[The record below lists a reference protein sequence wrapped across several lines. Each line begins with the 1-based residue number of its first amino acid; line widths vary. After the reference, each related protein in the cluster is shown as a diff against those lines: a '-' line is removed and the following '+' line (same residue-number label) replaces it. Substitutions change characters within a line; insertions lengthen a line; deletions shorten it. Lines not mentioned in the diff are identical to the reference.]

1 VAGGS
6 TEKGIE
12 QVEEIRKQEYRAAIK
27 LDPSDPDPY
36 YTVGLLCQQEKEWD
50 EAFEMFE
57 AAVKITDDLRS
68 LYQIGRTGIFSG
80 QRLDRSKEALQQYI
94 AHDPRSAGL
103 PTEAH
108 ARWRLGMIHE
118 KQGHKD
124 LARGAYQEALKLD
137 PELEQAQEALENLG

>member
-1 VAGGS
+1 
-6 TEKGIE
+6 
-12 QVEEIRKQEYRAAIK
+12 
-27 LDPSDPDPY
+27 
-36 YTVGLLCQQEKEWD
+36 
-50 EAFEMFE
+50 MFE